1 MNKNSIDI
9 PKSKLEELRGHNSD
23 LLKRLDAFLP
33 QMASANQNLE
43 NDIKDDRDVRIDLVM
58 KEDGEEASEEDSY
71 SEDSSLQNDGGNN
84 PDQSKRVI
92 QMTVA
97 LGNFDEND
105 PVMNMLSNDKDSI
118 DSDEDNA
125 HDKEE
130 EEEASDDCINQNDT
144 DVIRGMLQDRGRHQD
159 QSPLF
164 TVRSTKRK

>member
-1 MNKNSIDI
+1 MNKSGKDI

-43 NDIKDDRDVRIDLVM
+43 NDVKDDKEVRIDLVM
-58 KEDGEEASEEDSY
+58 KEDGDEASEENSY
-71 SEDSSLQNDGGNN
+71 SEDGSLQSDGGNDA
-84 PDQSKRVI
+84 DQSKRVI

-97 LGNFDEND
+97 LGNLDEND
-105 PVMNMLSNDKDSI
+105 PVINMLSNDKDSI
-118 DSDEDNA
+118 DSDEDHA
-125 HDKEE
+125 HDKEQ
-130 EEEASDDCINQNDT
+130 EEASDDCVKEKDT